1 MKLIYL
7 TSRFPYPINKGDKL
21 RSYFQIKEL
30 SKFYEIHLISL
41 TEKNI
46 NDIDIEK
53 LSVYCKSINI
63 YKMRLISRAFNLCK
77 TFFNNKPFQVNYF
90 YHNSIQ
96 KKINKNIKLINPDHI
111 FCINVEVKGLSYGL
125 HQLMVYIYDT

>member
-41 TEKNI
+41 TEKKI
-46 NDIDIEK
+46 NDIDIK
-53 LSVYCKSINI
+53 KY
-63 YKMRLISRAFNLCK
+63 
-77 TFFNNKPFQVNYF
+77 TFEFD
-90 YHNSIQ
+90 
-96 KKINKNIKLINPDHI
+96 L
-111 FCINVEVKGLSYGL
+111 KGSSKAL
-125 HQLMVYIYDT
+125 QF

>member
-96 KKINKNIKLINPDHI
+96 KKLIRILN
-111 FCINVEVKGLSYGL
+111 
-125 HQLMVYIYDT
+125 